1 MPTFSDFVGAIVSI
15 IIFLMVAGRPD
26 LISKAILEV
35 RRIAIEQAHTD
46 WGCPSVAN
54 RNACKVY
61 DPNLYR

>member
-1 MPTFSDFVGAIVSI
+1 MPTFSDLVGVIVTAV
-15 IIFLMVAGRPD
+15 IFLMVAGQSD

-35 RRIAIEQAHTD
+35 RRIAIEQARTD

-61 DPNLYR
+61 DPSRYR